1 MLVHARCLLSRR
13 SAGVQGRHIASR
25 ATAHG
30 ALDILRHVYVGR
42 EPFQLNWVNGPDD
55 PSGGSRKLESLADSS
70 TEVHIMRPM
79 PNLPSVCSSAL
90 NNRHTLVEMIHRG
103 SLGDR

>member
-25 ATAHG
+25 ATAHV
-30 ALDILRHVYVGR
+30 ALDILRYVYVGR
-42 EPFQLNWVNGPDD
+42 EPFQLNWANGPGD
-55 PSGGSRKLESLADSS
+55 PRGGSRKLESLADSC
-70 TEVHIMRPM
+70 TEVHIIREMA
-79 PNLPSVCSSAL
+79 NLPGVCSSAL
-90 NNRHTLVEMIHRG
+90 NNRHSLVEMIHRG